1 MQHLGTLMP
10 RPLVGRSCLSQI
22 EEVPPAV
29 GRGGTS
35 ILVFLYWTINQKKD
49 SELPRAGHIM
59 ALWRNFFANL
69 PLTLKSP

>member
-1 MQHLGTLMP
+1 MP

-22 EEVPPAV
+22 EEVPPAIRQMAV
-29 GRGGTS
+29 CRDGTS

>member
-1 MQHLGTLMP
+1 MP
-10 RPLVGRSCLSQI
+10 RPLVGRCCVTQI
-22 EEVPPAV
+22 EEVPPLSRQMAFS
-29 GRGGTS
+29 RGGTS

-49 SELPRAGHIM
+49 SDLPHAGHIM